1 MLFQHAFR
9 SNRSLFKYGSAIL
22 YLNAL
27 AEHCT
32 AQLSSFTHAD
42 LRQQDAALHAA
53 VLPNPHTA
61 ACNRVSAEIG
71 VVRNFGVRADVT
83 WRSDNGAL
91 PYARAFFDEDALPS
105 DFAVVSNAHFPSSM
119 SACVAAYCSISPIS
133 LQYPEAS
140 VVKIRIPSLSRRRE
154 QIV

>member
-91 PYARAFFDEDALPS
+91 PYARAFFDEDALPVGFCRCFKCALS
-105 DFAVVSNAHFPSSM
+105 IQHVRLR
-119 SACVAAYCSISPIS
+119 CSILFNIADIAPI
-133 LQYPEAS
+133 P
-140 VVKIRIPSLSRRRE
+140 
-154 QIV
+154 